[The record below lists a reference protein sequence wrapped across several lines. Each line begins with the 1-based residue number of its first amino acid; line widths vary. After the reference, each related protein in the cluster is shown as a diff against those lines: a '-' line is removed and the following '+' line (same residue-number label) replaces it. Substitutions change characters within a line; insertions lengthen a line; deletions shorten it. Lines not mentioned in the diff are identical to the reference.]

1 MGLQTPINFSYF
13 SDCIRTYNSIYIYQF
28 CYAEYYYSCN
38 IFMSG
43 FFKTGIYKYYFLY
56 DREDTGNDLSL
67 LTGSGGL

>member
-1 MGLQTPINFSYF
+1 
-13 SDCIRTYNSIYIYQF
+13 
-28 CYAEYYYSCN
+28 
-38 IFMSG
+38 MSG